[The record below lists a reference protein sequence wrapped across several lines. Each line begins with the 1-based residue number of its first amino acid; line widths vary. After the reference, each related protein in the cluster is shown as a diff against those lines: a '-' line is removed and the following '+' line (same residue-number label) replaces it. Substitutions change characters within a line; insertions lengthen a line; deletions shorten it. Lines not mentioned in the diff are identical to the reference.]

1 MLIKLKDILD
11 NYIDIDLNDITEE
24 SRLVEDIGLNSYE
37 FMSLIGEIEDEFDI
51 EVEEREV
58 VKIRTIGEILNY
70 IRSLQEEYVPA

>member
-70 IRSLQEEYVPA
+70 ISSLQEEYVPA